1 MAEHNTHGGHGDE
14 VAVVGMAGRFSKAA
28 DVDAFWRNI
37 QGGLECIS
45 YFTDEEL
52 LESGTSPEELAHPAY
67 VRAKGIL
74 EDAELFDA
82 SFFGFNPREA
92 EIMDPQ
98 IRNFLEVAW
107 TALEHAGYDPET
119 HEGSVGVF
127 AGASTSTYM
136 LHHMMTNPQAL
147 FALGGLQTN
156 LLTGNGFI
164 STWTSY
170 KLNLRGP
177 SISLATACST
187 ALVAVHVAAQSL
199 LNGECGMALAGGAGI
214 SFPIRTGYVYDEGG
228 ISSKDGHTRSFDHS
242 ATGTISGSGVGIVVL
257 KRMED
262 ALADGDTVYAV
273 IKGSAINNDGSLKIG
288 YTAPSVDG
296 QAEVIAEAQAIA
308 GVEPESIGLVECH
321 GSATPLGDPIEI
333 TALSQAFKGSKAK
346 RGSVAI
352 GSVKSN
358 LGHLDSAAGIAGF
371 LKAVQALRHG
381 QIPPSL
387 HYTKPNPQVDLD
399 AGPFYVPT
407 ELKEWTRN
415 GTPRRAGVSSF
426 GIGGT
431 NAHVILE
438 EPPELEATE
447 EKPWQLLVLSG
458 RTPVALESATRNLTT
473 WLRENPG
480 ANLADV
486 AFTLQAGRK
495 MFAHRRAV
503 VAQDVGDAANVLAS
517 VNPGRVFGGSGEPGE
532 SPVVFMFPGDGAQH
546 ASMGKDLYDEYPVY
560 RDAVD
565 ECARILTPVIGLDI
579 RTLMYPASDAEMVPA
594 HARLMSPGLG
604 HPALFATEH
613 ALAKLWMS
621 WGVVPE
627 ALAGYGLGEYVA
639 ACLADVLTLAD
650 ALTLVAARGRAMD
663 TLPEGALLVVLR
675 PVADVL
681 PHLGADMQVAS
692 EDGPALCVVA
702 APMAASVELE
712 KKLAGAGM
720 QVFRQPSPHVLT
732 PANAGQVAEMFADR
746 ARRTPRG
753 KPAIPYL
760 SCVTG
765 TWITA
770 ADLADPAYWERQMQ
784 APIRFGQALGEL
796 HADPSQILLEVGPAA
811 MLTGILR
818 NSAEKPEEQPVVT
831 SQLKV
836 MGETDRAALLKAVAA
851 VWAAGHRVDWKA
863 LHEGETRRRVSLP
876 TYPFE
881 RRYFSLSTTGRAA
894 AEAVEAQVRA
904 QEAAAAEG
912 PRMHPRPNL
921 QNDFVAPRSE
931 AETTITGIWQELFG
945 IEPIG
950 VFDNFFELGG
960 HSLLGT
966 QVVSRVRVA
975 LGADIPVRVLFEGPT
990 VAELAAAIEAGAGSG
1005 AAQDS
1010 IQRADRGDEAADLLA
1025 RIDELSEEEMEAL
1038 LAELSAGEEA

>member
-1 MAEHNTHGGHGDE
+1 MAEHTTHGGHGDE

-28 DVDAFWRNI
+28 DVEAFWRNI
-37 QGGLECIS
+37 RDGLECIS

-52 LESGTSPEELAHPAY
+52 LEAGANPEELKHPAF

-82 SFFGFNPREA
+82 AFFGFNPREA

-156 LLTGNGFI
+156 LLTGSGFI

-214 SFPIRTGYVYDEGG
+214 GFPIRTGYVYDEGG
-228 ISSKDGHTRSFDHS
+228 ISSKDGHTKSFDHE

-308 GVEPESIGLVECH
+308 GVEPESIGMVECH
-321 GSATPLGDPIEI
+321 GSATPLGDPIEV
-333 TALSQAFKGSKAK
+333 TALAQAFKGSPAK

-371 LKAVQALRHG
+371 LKTVQALRHG

-387 HYTKPNPQVDLD
+387 HFTRPNPQVDLD
-399 AGPFYVPT
+399 SSPFYVPT
-407 ELKEWTRN
+407 ELREWTRN
-415 GTPRRAGVSSF
+415 GHPRRAGVSSF

-438 EPPELEATE
+438 EAPEAEATE
-447 EKPWQLLVLSG
+447 DRPWQLLVLSA
-458 RTPVALESATRNLTT
+458 RTPVALESATRNLTS
-473 WLRENPG
+473 WLRANPD

-503 VAQDVGDAANVLAS
+503 VAHDVADAATVLAS
-517 VNPGRVFGGSGEPGE
+517 VSPGRLFAGAGEPGE

-546 ASMGKDLYDEYPVY
+546 AGMGKDLYDEYPVF
-560 RDAVD
+560 REAVD
-565 ECARILTPVIGLDI
+565 ECAGILTPVIGLDI
-579 RTLMYPASDAEMVPA
+579 RTLLYPPEAELVPA
-594 HARLMSPGLG
+594 HTRLQHPSLG
-604 HPALFATEH
+604 HPALFATEY

-639 ACLADVLTLAD
+639 ACLSGVLALGD

-663 TLPEGALLVVLR
+663 TLPEGLLLVVTR
-675 PVADVL
+675 PLADVL
-681 PHLGADMQVAS
+681 PHLRGDVQVFS
-692 EDGPALCVVA
+692 DDGPALCVVA
-702 APMAASVELE
+702 GTQAAALEVE
-712 KKLAGAGM
+712 KKLTGAGM
-720 QVFRQPSPHVLT
+720 QVFRQPGLHVLS
-732 PANAGQVAEMFADR
+732 PASAGQAAEAFADR

-765 TWITA
+765 AWITA

-784 APIRFGQALGEL
+784 GPIRFGAGLREL
-796 HADPSQILLEVGPAA
+796 HADSSQVLLEVGPAA

-818 NSAEKPEEQPVVT
+818 ASTERPDEQPVVT
-831 SQLKV
+831 SLLKV
-836 MGETDRAALLKAVAA
+836 MGETDRATLLKAVAA

-863 LHEGETRRRVSLP
+863 LHEGTARRRLALP

-881 RRYFSLSTTGRAA
+881 RRYFSLSTSGRAA
-894 AEAVEAQVRA
+894 AEALEAAARA
-904 QEAAAAEG
+904 QEASAAEG
-912 PRMHPRPNL
+912 PRMHPRPHL
-921 QNDFVAPRSE
+921 QNELVAPRSE

-1005 AAQDS
+1005 AAVET